1 MENLK
6 DYQQM
11 VEKLNKEDLKKF
23 LKNLKSI
30 NFLVKNLWR
39 RKWLE
44 EFKRINFNYS
54 INTVEYFPVMS
65 LDEVKEISLKFFS
78 KSFNKNISLD
88 QIVFKENSALDGWM
102 RIFSDDN
109 MLDISYKKIESF
121 LLK

>member
-6 DYQQM
+6 NYQQM

-23 LKNLKSI
+23 LKDLKSI
-30 NFLVKNLWR
+30 KFLVKDLWR
-39 RKWLE
+39 KKWLE
-44 EFKRINFNYS
+44 EFKRVNFNHS
-54 INTVEYFPVMS
+54 LNTVEYFPVMS

-88 QIVFKENSALDGWM
+88 QIIFKENIALDGWM

-121 LLK
+121 LLN

>member
-6 DYQQM
+6 DYHQM

-88 QIVFKENSALDGWM
+88 QIVFKKNSALDGWM